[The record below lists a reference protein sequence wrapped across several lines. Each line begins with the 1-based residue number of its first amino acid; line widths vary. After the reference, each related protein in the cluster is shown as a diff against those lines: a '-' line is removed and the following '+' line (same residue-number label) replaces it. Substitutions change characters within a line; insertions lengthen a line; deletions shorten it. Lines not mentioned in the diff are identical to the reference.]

1 MAGPAALVSHR
12 FKIKTNCSATIDS
25 MATDGDEQREPGI
38 GEQAVT
44 AAVAAG
50 IGVRLGGPLGAVAGA
65 GMTPYLT
72 ALVGNVVDEWRRDQR
87 DNIADMAQTAA
98 TTAGFTPEELGNRMG
113 RSQRTRLLTATAA
126 ESAAKTAWPHRVR
139 ALGRVLADG
148 LIADD
153 EAQIDIVQLALTAMT
168 DLERPHVMVLDLLFN
183 YGVVNVEEDPTR
195 GIPFRF
201 AVKSAKDVDRE
212 VDVGDPNW
220 IPDWRD
226 REILIA
232 RPQLE
237 QAYLSIMATLQ
248 RHALI
253 AQNRYRTNA
262 WATTGLG
269 DRVLSYYIEA
279 SAEAD

>member
-1 MAGPAALVSHR
+1 
-12 FKIKTNCSATIDS
+12 
-25 MATDGDEQREPGI
+25 
-38 GEQAVT
+38 
-44 AAVAAG
+44 
-50 IGVRLGGPLGAVAGA
+50 
-65 GMTPYLT
+65 MTPYLT
-72 ALVGNVVDEWRRDQR
+72 ALVDNVVAEWRQDQR

-98 TTAGFTPEELGNRMG
+98 TTAGFTPEELGERMG
-113 RSQRTRLLTATAA
+113 RSPRTRLLTATAA
-126 ESAAKTAWPHRVR
+126 ESAAGTAWPPRVR
-139 ALGRVLADG
+139 DLGRVLADG

-168 DLERPHVMVLDLLFN
+168 DLERLHVMVLDLLVN
-183 YGVVNVEEDPTR
+183 YGVVDAEEDPTR

-201 AVKSAKDVDRE
+201 EVRRAKDVDRE
-212 VDVGDPNW
+212 LDVGDPNW

-237 QAYLSIMATLQ
+237 QAYLSIIATLQ

>member
-1 MAGPAALVSHR
+1 
-12 FKIKTNCSATIDS
+12 
-25 MATDGDEQREPGI
+25 MATDGEEQREPSI
-38 GEQAVT
+38 GKQAVA

-50 IGVRLGGPLGAVAGA
+50 VGVRFGGPLGAVAGA

-72 ALVGNVVDEWRRDQR
+72 ALVENVVDEWRRDQR
-87 DNIADMAQTAA
+87 ENIADMAQTAA
-98 TTAGFTPEELGNRMG
+98 ITAGFTPEELGERMG

-168 DLERPHVMVLDLLFN
+168 DLERPHVMVLDLLVN
-183 YGVVNVEEDPTR
+183 YAVVNGEEDPAR

-201 AVKSAKDVDRE
+201 GVKLAKD

-232 RPQLE
+232 RRQLE

-253 AQNRYRTNA
+253 AQNRYRANA
-262 WATTGLG
+262 WAATGLG

>member
-1 MAGPAALVSHR
+1 M
-12 FKIKTNCSATIDS
+12 
-25 MATDGDEQREPGI
+25 DGGEQREPGI
-38 GEQAVT
+38 GKQAAV

-50 IGVRLGGPLGAVAGA
+50 IGAQLGGTLGAAAGA

-72 ALVGNVVDEWRRDQR
+72 ALVDNVLDEWRRDQR
-87 DNIADMAQTAA
+87 DNIADMAETAA
-98 TTAGFTPEELGNRMG
+98 IAARFSPEELGKRMG

-126 ESAAKTAWPHRVR
+126 ESAAKTAWPHKVR

-153 EAQIDIVQLALTAMT
+153 EAKIDIAQIALTAMT
-168 DLERPHVMVLDLLFN
+168 DLERLHLMVLDLLAN
-183 YGVVNVEEDPTR
+183 YGVVNVEEDPAR

-201 AVKSAKDVDRE
+201 EVKPARE

-232 RPQLE
+232 RPQLD
-237 QAYLSIMATLQ
+237 QAYLTIMATLQ

-253 AQNRYRTNA
+253 TQNRYRTYA
-262 WATTGLG
+262 WATTDLG
-269 DRVLSYYIEA
+269 NRVLSYYIEA
-279 SAEAD
+279 STDTDDLT